1 MTRTNTDFYRV
12 TPYEDVELRING
24 IPIPEVL
31 VFASDAFV
39 ALKYARDIV
48 DDPNTVFKAT
58 IVRS

>member
-1 MTRTNTDFYRV
+1 MTRTKTNFYRV

-31 VFASDAFV
+31 VFAPDAFV
-39 ALKYARDIV
+39 ALENARDLV

-58 IVRS
+58 IVTS